1 MRHYFDVEQIFL
13 DPILSV
19 PFARLRAAL
28 ALFAIALTLPAAAQN
43 AAATKPLPVV
53 TVKIAGHALR
63 AEVVTT
69 PELRARGLMFRE
81 KLGKN
86 DGMLFIFDEPG
97 YHSMW
102 MMNTFIPLSVAFL
115 DGEGR
120 ILNIEDMQP
129 KTLDSHVAQG
139 PARYAIET
147 NLGWFAERRIKAG
160 DKVTGLPKS

>member
-1 MRHYFDVEQIFL
+1 VEILFL
-13 DPILSV
+13 DAILSAQF
-19 PFARLRAAL
+19 PRLRAAL
-28 ALFAIALTLPAAAQN
+28 AVIAFALVLPAAAQQ
-43 AAATKPLPVV
+43 APPAKPLPVI
-53 TVKIAGHALR
+53 TVKVAGHALKV
-63 AEVVTT
+63 EVVAT
-69 PELRARGLMFRE
+69 PEQRSRGLMFRE
-81 KLGKN
+81 KMGRN

-129 KTLDSHVAQG
+129 KTLDSHAAQG

-147 NLGWFAERRIKAG
+147 NIGWFAERKIKAG
-160 DKVTGLPKS
+160 DRFTGLPKP

>member
-1 MRHYFDVEQIFL
+1 L
-13 DPILSV
+13 DTILSA
-19 PFARLRAAL
+19 PLALLRAAL
-28 ALFAIALTLPAAAQN
+28 AILAIALPLPAAAQN

-53 TVKIAGHALR
+53 MVKIAGHALR
-63 AEVVTT
+63 AEVVST

-147 NLGWFAERRIKAG
+147 NLGWFAERRIKTG
-160 DKVTGLPKS
+160 DKVTGLPKP